1 MAVEIRPAQPI
12 RRLAAPSSAST
23 NDSAL
28 SNASSETTMTSSL
41 GNELPGDGFSAAM
54 LPPERSY
61 MAWLTGRGVGCRRID
76 AGLGKRWQGHR
87 IRDFGIIGAVRDGLP
102 NWGAWDVANPARFLA
117 SDESKY
123 VTGIELVVDG
133 GVT

>member
-28 SNASSETTMTSSL
+28 SNASSETAITSSL
-41 GNELPGDGFSAAM
+41 GNKLPGEGLSAAM

-61 MAWLTGRGVGCRRID
+61 MAWLTARGVGCGRID
-76 AGLGKRWQGHR
+76 AGLGKRGPGQR
-87 IRDFGIIGAVRDGLP
+87 MRDLGIIGA
-102 NWGAWDVANPARFLA
+102 APAGEEAICR
-117 SDESKY
+117 
-123 VTGIELVVDG
+123 I
-133 GVT
+133 